1 MTPHLTDDDLV
12 LHYYGE
18 LGPDEDARAADHLGA
33 CAACRATCDR
43 LQRVLAAVDEAAVA
57 AEEPGPGFE
66 RTVWARLQ
74 PSLERRPSRGLS
86 WFARSPARL
95 AWAAAVVTLV
105 TGAYFAGRMAPRPA
119 PGPAEGAPI
128 NAEQLRE
135 RILLVDL
142 GDHLDRSQMVLVELV
157 ATDGAGGADIS
168 LERSRAEQLVA
179 ANRIYRQTASETG
192 DAAVVQL
199 LDELERVLVDIAASP
214 ETLSADDLLDVQQRI
229 ESRGLLFK
237 VRVLSSEVR
246 ERQRTAI
253 RERTGGRSAL

>member
-1 MTPHLTDDDLV
+1 VVCLFRRAAGLGGCRRGARHGRV
-12 LHYYGE
+12 LC
-18 LGPDEDARAADHLGA
+18 GPDG
-33 CAACRATCDR
+33 
-43 LQRVLAAVDEAAVA
+43 
-57 AEEPGPGFE
+57 
-66 RTVWARLQ
+66 
-74 PSLERRPSRGLS
+74 
-86 WFARSPARL
+86 
-95 AWAAAVVTLV
+95 AAAG
-105 TGAYFAGRMAPRPA
+105 TGAGR
-119 PGPAEGAPI
+119 GDT
-128 NAEQLRE
+128 QLRE

-157 ATDGAGGADIS
+157 TTGGAGDADIS

-253 RERTGGRSAL
+253 RERAGGRSAL